1 MRKIN
6 FIIFFALILIN
17 NLFFLDLQSA
27 IKNKIIVKVGETLI
41 TSLDIRNE
49 IITSLVLNRQEL
61 NQENI
66 DKRKNLSVQNLISK
80 SIKKNEISK
89 YKIEKFNMDDLQKY
103 ISEVSNKFNT
113 DQNGLKKI
121 FKDANIDYDTFLENH
136 KTELLWN
143 TLIFQI
149 YRNQINVNIIEVDN
163 ELEKIKESKNKE
175 ELKKIREN
183 ILSNKKSEKL
193 SLFSRSHFSNL
204 ENTVNISF
212 Q

>member
-80 SIKKNEISK
+80 PIKKNEITK